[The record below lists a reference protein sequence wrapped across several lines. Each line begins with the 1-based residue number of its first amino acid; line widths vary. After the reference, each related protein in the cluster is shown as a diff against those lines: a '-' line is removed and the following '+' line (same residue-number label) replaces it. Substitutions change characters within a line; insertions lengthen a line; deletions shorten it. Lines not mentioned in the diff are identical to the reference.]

1 MAMITFSLT
10 PASFSATKPGHRGIE
25 GAIGGLNLGQD
36 DGFRQ
41 ILLRHGHDVGIGQL
55 ACRLSFSLRLPAL
68 SRDLGSFLN
77 LTHGRQQIPGLFGIG
92 DRLLDDVARPQPG
105 GFEQLQI

>member
-25 GAIGGLNLGQD
+25 GAIGGLNL
-36 DGFRQ
+36 
-41 ILLRHGHDVGIGQL
+41 GHDVGIGQL

-77 LTHGRQQIPGLFGIG
+77 LTHGRQQIPGLFGIEI
-92 DRLLDDVARPQPG
+92 ASSTMSPG
-105 GFEQLQI
+105 LNLEALNGYKSDYSLISLSMASTR

>member
-25 GAIGGLNLGQD
+25 GAIGGLNL
-36 DGFRQ
+36 
-41 ILLRHGHDVGIGQL
+41 GHDVGIGQL

-92 DRLLDDVARPQPG
+92 DRLLDDVSRPQPG
-105 GFEQLQI
+105 GFERLQI